1 MGSRVLKDDIGNDC
15 ICHINSIN
23 ENNVDLINI
32 DKLQT
37 KVLKEMI
44 KELQGVK
51 EKKSDKILYR
61 LPAINLWSYSLFY

>member
-1 MGSRVLKDDIGNDC
+1 MGSRILKDDIGNDC

-23 ENNVDLINI
+23 ENNVDLSNI

-51 EKKSDKILYR
+51 EKKS
-61 LPAINLWSYSLFY
+61 